1 MDNKKIS
8 VKMRVVAFSDLPT
21 VQEISYK
28 QIGVCKMKLTNSRIN
43 NISKQ
48 EEITENIKENKKEN
62 EILMEN
68 NYTQEDLEREGNE
81 SLF

>member
-28 QIGVCKMKLTNSRIN
+28 QIGVGKMKLTNSRINN

-48 EEITENIKENKKEN
+48 EEITENIKED